1 MISFARCG
9 QVVAALKRVLDNL
22 ETGKDPM
29 EEARRR
35 GAKRTALIVAVIAIA
50 IFLLSILQMVKFK

>member
-1 MISFARCG
+1 
-9 QVVAALKRVLDNL
+9 
-22 ETGKDPM
+22 M
-29 EEARRR
+29 EEARRK

>member
-1 MISFARCG
+1 M
-9 QVVAALKRVLDNL
+9 VVAALKPVFDNL
-22 ETGKDPM
+22 ESGKDPM